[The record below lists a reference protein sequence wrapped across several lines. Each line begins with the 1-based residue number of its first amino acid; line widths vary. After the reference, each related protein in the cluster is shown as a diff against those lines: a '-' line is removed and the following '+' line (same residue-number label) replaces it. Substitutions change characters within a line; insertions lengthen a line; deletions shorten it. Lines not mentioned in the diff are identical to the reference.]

1 MSSQITIKKRRSFSA
16 IPDDILEDSRMRP
29 ETRLVLGWL
38 TLEEKQEVTA
48 LARQVHIT
56 TSELVRRLV
65 TGRKLPNAARHEAVI
80 ALVKINADLARLGN
94 LFRMALDD
102 PDFNP
107 PYGMNLETLF
117 DNIRTTQDVLKSK
130 VKEL

>member
-1 MSSQITIKKRRSFSA
+1 MPTRR
-16 IPDDILEDSRMRP
+16 R
-29 ETRLVLGWL
+29 VLIGGWV
-38 TLEEKQEVTA
+38 TLEEKQEVTT

-94 LFRMALDD
+94 LLRMALDD

-107 PYGMNLETLF
+107 PNEMDLETLF
-117 DNIRTTQDVLKSK
+117 NSIRATQDILKAK